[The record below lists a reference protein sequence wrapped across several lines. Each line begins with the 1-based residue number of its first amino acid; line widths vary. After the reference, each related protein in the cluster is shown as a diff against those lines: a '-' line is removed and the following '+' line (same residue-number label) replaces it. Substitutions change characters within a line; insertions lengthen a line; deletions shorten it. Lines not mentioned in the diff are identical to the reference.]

1 MSATAML
8 MGVLLGASTTEVQP
22 RDWSG
27 LLLKDLDA
35 ADAALRDSHPGVVDL
50 HNPGFV
56 AQMDG
61 ALSLARSRAA
71 KVDTFA
77 GYRWAMK
84 GYAAA
89 FNDGHVSL
97 NPLPGSPELETH
109 WPGFLTGFDGDAQV
123 VMVVDGRPGRPPLGA
138 RLLSCDGID
147 AQALAARRVGDFS
160 GRWNLQAS
168 RIHGGGEVLLEQGN
182 PFVPTLRTCLFQVE
196 GRQSAYTLQWLP
208 IDTAT
213 REARLA
219 DTRRSFR
226 PANGWRTLPGGG
238 YWITT
243 SSFNADPATRNAQ
256 QLTEL
261 LQQLTPVADALQ
273 QAPQVVLDVRGNTGG
288 ASHWSIALARLIW
301 GPEAV
306 DALRDESWA
315 EWRTS
320 EANIAQLR
328 GFLQKL
334 REARDASPELLHML
348 ETVTTGMARAG
359 ANGKALWREPA
370 DTPVGP
376 MRPPAAAVPDRSA
389 RVVIVADASC
399 GSACLDALDLWKRLG
414 ALQVGG
420 ETSADSVY
428 MDIRPQ
434 PLPSGLSRISVP
446 MKVYRGRGRGSNEP
460 YVPDRRYEGDMRDTQ
475 ALEAWIREA
484 MGLIGPDRNLRP
496 VQR

>member
-1 MSATAML
+1 MALASLLVGAALAAGTQGPATDWPST
-8 MGVLLGASTTEVQP
+8 LLT
-22 RDWSG
+22 
-27 LLLKDLDA
+27 DLEA
-35 ADAALRDSHPGVVDL
+35 ADAALRDSHPGMVDP

-61 ALSLARSRAA
+61 ALSLARSRAPQ
-71 KVDTFA
+71 VDSFA
-77 GYRWAMK
+77 GYWWAMK
-84 GYAAA
+84 GYAAT

-97 NPLPGSPELETH
+97 NPLAGAPMLPTR
-109 WPGFLTGFDGDAQV
+109 WPGFLTGFEGDAQV
-123 VMVVDGRPGRPPLGA
+123 VMVVDGRPGRPPVGA
-138 RLLSCDGID
+138 RLLSCDGVY
-147 AQALAARRVGDFS
+147 AQALAERRVGDFS

-182 PFVPTLRTCLFQVE
+182 PFVPALRTCLFRVN

-243 SSFNADPATRNAQ
+243 SSFNADPVARTSQ

-261 LQQLTPVADALQ
+261 LRQLTPAADALQ
-273 QAPQVVLDVRGNTGG
+273 RAPRVVLDVRGNTGG

-301 GPEAV
+301 GRAAV
-306 DALRDESWA
+306 DALRDDSWA

-328 GFLQKL
+328 GFLQTLKQ
-334 REARDASPELLHML
+334 APDASPELLHML
-348 ETVTTGMARAG
+348 ETVTEGMAQARAQG
-359 ANGKALWREPA
+359 QPLWREPV
-370 DTPVGP
+370 DTPAGQV
-376 MRPPAAAVPDRSA
+376 RPPAPGVPDRSG

-414 ALQVGG
+414 ALQVGV

-475 ALEAWIREA
+475 ALEAWIRE
-484 MGLIGPDRNLRP
+484 GRGPIKPDRNPRP
-496 VQR
+496 AQR